1 MKDRKYSGAL
11 QLITYEST
19 CCVTEHPRN
28 PCIPEPAPYRFQEA
42 NTLFLDFIGD
52 ICFSKE
58 PKPVRYNI
66 ELSRPAVRSP
76 ATAAF
81 TFPSP
86 RFQPGVK
93 GSASTTCY
101 VSRFFKIPLSQKF
114 L

>member
-66 ELSRPAVRSP
+66 ELSRPAAS
-76 ATAAF
+76 
-81 TFPSP
+81 S
-86 RFQPGVK
+86 QP
-93 GSASTTCY
+93 
-101 VSRFFKIPLSQKF
+101 
-114 L
+114 